1 MSRAKKN
8 LLSVRS
14 LLYVS
19 WHHPLHRPIRK
30 AESIQT
36 YELTLKRSHL
46 MFSDELVARAY
57 IIGGK
62 TEKVNRI
69 FGAVLY
75 SGF

>member
-1 MSRAKKN
+1 
-8 LLSVRS
+8 
-14 LLYVS
+14 
-19 WHHPLHRPIRK
+19 
-30 AESIQT
+30 
-36 YELTLKRSHL
+36 